1 MKTNDRVITHVP
13 IAFSSSKK
21 EYIFALNHTNPQP
34 SIYEVFSDSDRRPT
48 GVGNAFFPN
57 TFSFICEDHVYDPA
71 TSTMRVIRYVK
82 GEASIFT
89 DEQSENDFAK
99 AERLEFTQKSNG
111 MITIPKSNKQLL
123 QFLSMTDYNG
133 SKEGRDVAKKALFRY
148 LDESAIYNDELNKE
162 VTMDKAKGLAINC
175 SFDELMELALGLEPV
190 IMTESREEQA
200 IRWDLLQRAKAD
212 PAGFI
217 AILAN
222 PDTKK
227 KSNLRKAEKAGII
240 KKSNSGFAWANGQM
254 FLIIPPGQN
263 PYNFFVGQKSNEMQ
277 AVYESILSMLEA
289 KNGKKTT
296 VTVKASVA
304 ELTED
309 STSIDE
315 QDGEV
320 LQAAGKVGLVSKVAY
335 STEVEAVWNEAVK
348 KGIVERSPNA
358 KMLSKWTSHSDKYAT
373 KKIWMDRLATSTV
386 LLDKLK
392 AEVSSK

>member
-89 DEQSENDFAK
+89 DEQSENDFTK

-111 MITIPKSNKQLL
+111 MITIPKSSKQLL
-123 QFLSMTDYNG
+123 QFLSLTDYNG
-133 SKEGRDVAKKALFRY
+133 SKEGRDVSKKALFRY
-148 LDESAIYNDELNKE
+148 LDESAIYNNELNKE
-162 VTMDKAKGLAINC
+162 VTMDKAKGLALNC

-190 IMTESREEQA
+190 IMTEEREEQA

-217 AILAN
+217 AILSN

-227 KSNLRKAEKAGII
+227 KSNLKKAEKAGII

-315 QDGEV
+315 QDGEI
-320 LQAAGKVGLVSKVAY
+320 LQASGKVGLVSKVAY